1 MTDIIHGS
9 SRTVPVDN
17 PFFRW
22 WQSVDQWTLVATL
35 GLIVIG
41 LLLSMAASV
50 PLADSNGMPAF
61 YYVNRQAIYGMI
73 SFCIII
79 FLSTTS
85 LSAVRRFGIIGFF
98 LVVIALAL
106 LPIFGT
112 DFGKGAVR
120 WFSLNWLTIQPSE
133 YLKPFF
139 VVFISWIV
147 AGNIH
152 SNPRAGLMLSFF
164 SMAICVFLLIMQP
177 DLGQTVV
184 LIGCWVLIHFI
195 VGVSW
200 VFSAVFFTFVATVAF
215 IFIQFS
221 NHVATRLKTFFSNV
235 IEPTSQ
241 MGLVEQAIH
250 SGGFLGVGAGNGK
263 IKWSLPDAHTDFII
277 AVAIE
282 EFGLIVFIIILTLYV
297 IILLRTLSRLLIE
310 RNPFLLLV
318 GLGLLTIFQT
328 QALINLGVAARL
340 LPTKGMTLPFISYG
354 GSSMVA
360 MGILMGLI
368 LNVTRRRTS
377 ENIDSFMG
385 GT

>member
-9 SRTVPVDN
+9 SRAVPVDN

-35 GLIVIG
+35 GLIVMG

-61 YYVNRQAIYGMI
+61 YYVNRQAIYGII
-73 SFCIII
+73 SFCVII

-85 LSAVRRFGIIGFF
+85 LSVVRRFGIIGFF

-120 WFSLNWLTIQPSE
+120 WFSFDWLTIQPSE

-139 VVFISWIV
+139 VVFISWVV

-152 SNPRAGLMLSFF
+152 SNPRAGLILSFF
-164 SMAICVFLLIMQP
+164 SMAICVFLLTMQP

-200 VFSAVFFTFVATVAF
+200 LFSAVFFTFVATVAF

-221 NHVATRLKTFFSNV
+221 NHVASRLKTFFSNV

-318 GLGLLTIFQT
+318 GLGLLTIIQT
-328 QALINLGVAARL
+328 QTLINLGVAARL

-360 MGILMGLI
+360 MGILMGLL

>member
-9 SRTVPVDN
+9 SRAVPVDN

-22 WQSVDQWTLVATL
+22 WQSVDQWTLVATF
-35 GLIVIG
+35 GLIVMG

-50 PLADSNGMPAF
+50 PLADSNDMPAF
-61 YYVNRQAIYGMI
+61 YYVHRQSIYGMI
-73 SFCIII
+73 SFSLII

-85 LSAVRRFGIIGFF
+85 LSVVRRFGIIGFF

-152 SNPRAGLMLSFF
+152 SNSRAGLILSFF
-164 SMAICVFLLIMQP
+164 SMAICVFLLTLQP

-200 VFSAVFFTFVATVAF
+200 LFSAVFFTFVATVAF

-297 IILLRTLSRLLIE
+297 IILLRTLSRLIIE

-318 GLGLLTIFQT
+318 GLGLLTIIQT
-328 QALINLGVAARL
+328 QTLINLGVAARL

-360 MGILMGLI
+360 MGILMGLL
-368 LNVTRRRTS
+368 LNITRRRTS

>member
-9 SRTVPVDN
+9 PPAVPVDN

-22 WQSVDQWTLVATL
+22 WQSIDQWTLVATL
-35 GLIVIG
+35 ALIVTG

-50 PLADSNGMPAF
+50 PLADSNDMPTF
-61 YYVNRQAIYGMI
+61 YYVYRHAIYGVV
-73 SFCIII
+73 SFSLIL

-85 LSAVRRFGIIGFF
+85 LKFVRRFGIVGFF

-106 LPIFGT
+106 VPIFGT

-120 WFSLNWLTIQPSE
+120 WFSLKWLTIQPSE
-133 YLKPFF
+133 FLKPFF
-139 VVFISWIV
+139 VVFISWVV
-147 AGNIH
+147 AGNVN
-152 SNPRAGLMLSFF
+152 SNPRAGLLLSFF
-164 SMAICVFLLIMQP
+164 SLSICVFLLILQP

-200 VFSAVFFTFVATVAF
+200 LFSAVFFTFLSTVAL
-215 IFIQFS
+215 IFYQFS
-221 NHVATRLKTFFSNV
+221 NHVAGRLKNFFSSV

-250 SGGFLGVGAGNGK
+250 SGGFLGVGPGNGK

-282 EFGLIVFIIILTLYV
+282 EFGLIVFILILTLFL
-297 IILLRTLSRLLIE
+297 IILLRTLSRLIIE

-318 GLGLLTIFQT
+318 GLGLLTIVQA

-340 LPTKGMTLPFISYG
+340 LPTKGMTLPFVSYG

-360 MGILMGLI
+360 MGILMGLL

-377 ENIDSFMG
+377 GNINSFMG

>member
-1 MTDIIHGS
+1 MTDIIHG
-9 SRTVPVDN
+9 RPRDVPVDN

-22 WQSVDQWTLVATL
+22 WQSIDQWTLLAAL
-35 GLIVIG
+35 GLIVTG
-41 LLLSMAASV
+41 LLLQMAASV
-50 PLADSNGMPAF
+50 PLADSNDMPTF
-61 YYVNRQAIYGMI
+61 YYVYRQTIYSII
-73 SFCIII
+73 SFSLIV

-85 LSAVRRFGIIGFF
+85 LLVVRRFGIIGFF

-112 DFGKGAVR
+112 DFGKGSVR
-120 WFSLNWLTIQPSE
+120 WFSLSWLTIQPSE

-139 VVFISWIV
+139 VVFVSWIV

-152 SNPRAGLMLSFF
+152 SNPRAGLILSFF
-164 SMAICVFLLIMQP
+164 SMAICVFLLTMQP

-184 LIGCWVLIHFI
+184 LISCWVLIHFI

-200 VFSAVFFTFVATVAF
+200 LFSVVFFTFVSTVGF
-215 IFIQFS
+215 IFYQFS
-221 NHVATRLKTFFSNV
+221 NHVATRLQTFFSNV

-241 MGLVEQAIH
+241 IGLVEQAIY

-282 EFGLIVFIIILTLYV
+282 EFGLIVFILILTLFIV
-297 IILLRTLSRLLIE
+297 ILLRTLSRLLTE

-318 GLGLLTIFQT
+318 GLGLLTIVQT

-354 GSSMVA
+354 GSSMLA
-360 MGILMGLI
+360 MAILMGLL
-368 LNVTRRRTS
+368 LNVTRRRPS
-377 ENIDSFMG
+377 ESIDSFMG

>member
-9 SRTVPVDN
+9 SRAVPVDN

-35 GLIVIG
+35 GLIVMG

-50 PLADSNGMPAF
+50 PLADSNDMPAF
-61 YYVNRQAIYGMI
+61 YYVHRQAIYGII
-73 SFCIII
+73 SFSLII

-85 LSAVRRFGIIGFF
+85 LSVVRRFGIIGFF

-152 SNPRAGLMLSFF
+152 SNPRAGLILSFF
-164 SMAICVFLLIMQP
+164 SMAICVFLLTMQP

-200 VFSAVFFTFVATVAF
+200 LFSAVFFTFVSTVAF

-318 GLGLLTIFQT
+318 GLGLLTIIQT

-360 MGILMGLI
+360 MGILMGLL

>member
-1 MTDIIHGS
+1 MTDIVHGS
-9 SRTVPVDN
+9 PRALPVDN

-22 WQSVDQWTLVATL
+22 WQSVDQWTLLATL
-35 GLIVIG
+35 SLIVVG
-41 LLLSMAASV
+41 LLLSLAASV
-50 PLADSNGMPAF
+50 PLADANDKPTF
-61 YYVNRQAIYGMI
+61 YYVYRHAIYAVIAFSLII
-73 SFCIII
+73 S
-79 FLSTTS
+79 LSATS
-85 LSAVRRFGIIGFF
+85 LSTIRRFGIVGFF
-98 LVVIALAL
+98 LVVFALTL
-106 LPIFGT
+106 LPVFGT

-120 WFSLNWLTIQPSE
+120 WYSLTWITIQPSE

-139 VVFISWIV
+139 VVFISWVV

-152 SNPRAGLMLSFF
+152 SNPRVALIISFF
-164 SMAICVFLLIMQP
+164 SMSICVFLLTLQP

-184 LIGCWVLIHFI
+184 LIGCWVLVHFI

-200 VFSAVFFTFVATVAF
+200 LFSAIFFTFISTIAF
-215 IFIQFS
+215 IFYQFTD
-221 NHVATRLKTFFSNV
+221 HVGSRLKTFFSNV

-241 MGLVEQAIH
+241 MGLVEQAIQ

-282 EFGLIVFIIILTLYV
+282 EFGLIVFFLILTLFV
-297 IILLRTLSRLLIE
+297 IILLRTLSRLLLE
-310 RNPFLLLV
+310 RDPFQLLV
-318 GLGLLTIFQT
+318 GLGLLTIIQA

-360 MGILMGLI
+360 MGILMGLL

-377 ENIDSFMG
+377 DNIDSFMG

>member
-9 SRTVPVDN
+9 SRAVPVDN

-22 WQSVDQWTLVATL
+22 WQSVDQWTLVATF
-35 GLIVIG
+35 GLIVMG

-50 PLADSNGMPAF
+50 PLADSNDMPAF
-61 YYVNRQAIYGMI
+61 YYVHRQAIYGMI
-73 SFCIII
+73 SFSLII

-85 LSAVRRFGIIGFF
+85 LSVVRRFGIIGFF

-106 LPIFGT
+106 LPILGT

-152 SNPRAGLMLSFF
+152 SNPRAGLILSFF
-164 SMAICVFLLIMQP
+164 SMAICVFLLTLQP

-200 VFSAVFFTFVATVAF
+200 LFSAVFFTFVSTVAF

-318 GLGLLTIFQT
+318 GLGLLTIIQT

-360 MGILMGLI
+360 MGILMGLL

-377 ENIDSFMG
+377 EDIDSFMG

>member
-9 SRTVPVDN
+9 SRAVPVDN

-22 WQSVDQWTLVATL
+22 WQSVDQWTLIATL
-35 GLIVIG
+35 VLIVMG

-50 PLADSNGMPAF
+50 PLADSNDMPAF
-61 YYVNRQAIYGMI
+61 YYVHRQAIYGMI
-73 SFCIII
+73 SFSLII

-85 LSAVRRFGIIGFF
+85 LSVVRRFGIIGFF

-152 SNPRAGLMLSFF
+152 SNPRAGLILSFF
-164 SMAICVFLLIMQP
+164 SMAICVSLLTMQP

-200 VFSAVFFTFVATVAF
+200 LFSAVFFTFVSTVAF
-215 IFIQFS
+215 FFIQFS

-235 IEPTSQ
+235 IDPTSQ

-282 EFGLIVFIIILTLYV
+282 EFGLIVFIIILTLYI
-297 IILLRTLSRLLIE
+297 IILLRTLSRLLVE

-318 GLGLLTIFQT
+318 GLGLLTIIQT

-360 MGILMGLI
+360 MGILMGLL

-377 ENIDSFMG
+377 EDIDSFMG

>member
-9 SRTVPVDN
+9 SRAVPVDN

-22 WQSVDQWTLVATL
+22 WQSVDQWTLVATF
-35 GLIVIG
+35 GLIVMG

-50 PLADSNGMPAF
+50 PLADSNDMPAF
-61 YYVNRQAIYGMI
+61 YYVHRQAIYGMI
-73 SFCIII
+73 SFSLII
-79 FLSTTS
+79 FLSTTR
-85 LSAVRRFGIIGFF
+85 LSFVRRFGIIGFF

-152 SNPRAGLMLSFF
+152 SNPRAGLILSFF
-164 SMAICVFLLIMQP
+164 SMAICVSLLTMQP

-195 VGVSW
+195 VGISW
-200 VFSAVFFTFVATVAF
+200 LFSLVFFSFVSTVAF
-215 IFIQFS
+215 FFIQFS

-235 IEPTSQ
+235 VDPTSQ

-282 EFGLIVFIIILTLYV
+282 EFGLIVFIIILTLYI
-297 IILLRTLSRLLIE
+297 IILLRTLSRLLVE
-310 RNPFLLLV
+310 KRPFLLLV
-318 GLGLLTIFQT
+318 GLGLLTIIQT

-360 MGILMGLI
+360 MGILMGLL

-377 ENIDSFMG
+377 EDIDSFMG

>member
-9 SRTVPVDN
+9 SRAVPVDN

-35 GLIVIG
+35 GLIVMG

-50 PLADSNGMPAF
+50 PLADSNDMPAF
-61 YYVNRQAIYGMI
+61 YYVHRQAIYGMI
-73 SFCIII
+73 SFSLII

-85 LSAVRRFGIIGFF
+85 LSVVRRFGIIGFF

-152 SNPRAGLMLSFF
+152 SNPRAGLILSFF
-164 SMAICVFLLIMQP
+164 SMAICVFLLTMQP

-200 VFSAVFFTFVATVAF
+200 LFSAVFFTFVSTVAF

-282 EFGLIVFIIILTLYV
+282 EFGLIVFIIILTLYI

-318 GLGLLTIFQT
+318 GLGLLTIIQT

-360 MGILMGLI
+360 MGILMGLL

-377 ENIDSFMG
+377 EDIDSFMG

>member
-1 MTDIIHGS
+1 MTDIIHG
-9 SRTVPVDN
+9 RPRPIPVDN

-22 WQSVDQWTLVATL
+22 WQSIDQWTLLATL
-35 GLIVIG
+35 GLIVVG

-50 PLADSNGMPAF
+50 PLADSNDKPMF
-61 YYVNRQAIYGMI
+61 YYVYRQVIYAVI
-73 SFCIII
+73 SFSLII
-79 FLSTTS
+79 FLSSTK
-85 LSAVRRFGIIGFF
+85 LSVIRRFGIVGFF
-98 LVVIALAL
+98 LVVFALAF

-120 WFSLNWLTIQPSE
+120 WYSLNWITIQPSE

-139 VVFISWIV
+139 VVFVSWV
-147 AGNIH
+147 VSGNIDR
-152 SNPRAGLMLSFF
+152 NPRAAIILSFF
-164 SMAICVFLLIMQP
+164 SMCVCVFLLTLQP

-184 LIGCWVLIHFI
+184 LVGCWVLIHFV

-200 VFSAVFFTFVATVAF
+200 LFSAVFFTFISTIAF
-215 IFIQFS
+215 IFYQFS
-221 NHVATRLKTFFSNV
+221 NHVAIRLKTFFSNV

-250 SGGFLGVGAGNGK
+250 LGGFLGVGAGNGNV
-263 IKWSLPDAHTDFII
+263 KWSLPDAHTDFII

-282 EFGLIVFIIILTLYV
+282 EFGLIVFFLILTLFV
-297 IILLRTLSRLLIE
+297 VILLRTLSRLLIQ
-310 RNPFLLLV
+310 RNPFILLV
-318 GLGLLTIFQT
+318 GLGLLTIIQA

-360 MGILMGLI
+360 MGILMGLL

-377 ENIDSFMG
+377 DNIDTFMG

>member
-9 SRTVPVDN
+9 SRAVPVDN

-35 GLIVIG
+35 GLIVMG

-61 YYVNRQAIYGMI
+61 YYVNRQAIYGII
-73 SFCIII
+73 SFCVII

-85 LSAVRRFGIIGFF
+85 LSVVRRFGIIGFF

-139 VVFISWIV
+139 VIFISWIV
-147 AGNIH
+147 AGNIY
-152 SNPRAGLMLSFF
+152 SNPRAGLILSFF
-164 SMAICVFLLIMQP
+164 SMAICVFFLTMQP

-200 VFSAVFFTFVATVAF
+200 LFSAVFFTFVSTVAF

-221 NHVATRLKTFFSNV
+221 SHVATRLKTFFSNV

-282 EFGLIVFIIILTLYV
+282 EFGLIVFIIILILYV

-318 GLGLLTIFQT
+318 GLGLLTIIQT

-360 MGILMGLI
+360 MGILMGLL

>member
-9 SRTVPVDN
+9 PRALPVDN

-22 WQSVDQWTLVATL
+22 WQSIDRWTLLAAL
-35 GLIVIG
+35 GLIVTG
-41 LLLSMAASV
+41 LLLQMAASV
-50 PLADSNGMPAF
+50 PLADSNDMPAF
-61 YYVNRQAIYGMI
+61 FYVYRQTIYSII
-73 SFCIII
+73 SFSLIV
-79 FLSTTS
+79 FLSSTN
-85 LSAVRRFGIIGFF
+85 LSVVRRFGITGFF
-98 LVVIALAL
+98 CAVIALAL

-139 VVFISWIV
+139 VVFVSWIV

-152 SNPRAGLMLSFF
+152 SNPRAGLTLSFF
-164 SMAICVFLLIMQP
+164 SMAICVFLLAMQP
-177 DLGQTVV
+177 DLGQPVV

-200 VFSAVFFTFVATVAF
+200 LFSTVFFTFVSTVGF
-215 IFIQFS
+215 IFYQFS
-221 NHVATRLKTFFSNV
+221 NHVAIRLQTFFSNV

-241 MGLVEQAIH
+241 IGLVEQAIH

-282 EFGLIVFIIILTLYV
+282 EFGLIVFILILTLFIV
-297 IILLRTLSRLLIE
+297 ILLRTLSRLLTE

-318 GLGLLTIFQT
+318 GLGLLTIVQM

-360 MGILMGLI
+360 MGILMGLL
-368 LNVTRRRTS
+368 LNVTRRRPS

>member
-9 SRTVPVDN
+9 PRALPVDN

-22 WQSVDQWTLVATL
+22 WLSIDQWTLLATL
-35 GLIVIG
+35 GLIVVG
-41 LLLSMAASV
+41 LLMSMAGSV
-50 PLADSNGMPAF
+50 PLADSNDMPTF
-61 YYVNRQAIYGMI
+61 YYVYRHAIYAVI
-73 SFCIII
+73 SFFLII
-79 FLSTTS
+79 FLSTVS
-85 LSAVRRFGIIGFF
+85 LPLIRRFGIVGFF
-98 LVVIALAL
+98 LVVFALVL

-120 WFSLNWLTIQPSE
+120 WYSLTWITIQPSE

-139 VVFISWIV
+139 VVFVSWIV
-147 AGNIH
+147 AGNIN
-152 SNPRAGLMLSFF
+152 SNPRAALILSFF
-164 SMAICVFLLIMQP
+164 SMSVCVFLLTLQP

-184 LIGCWVLIHFI
+184 LIGCWVLIHFV

-200 VFSAVFFTFVATVAF
+200 LFSAAFFIFVASIAF
-215 IFIQFS
+215 IFYQFS
-221 NHVATRLKTFFSNV
+221 NHVAIRLKTFFSNV
-235 IEPTSQ
+235 LEPTSQ

-250 SGGFLGVGAGNGK
+250 AGGFLGVGAGNGK

-282 EFGLIVFIIILTLYV
+282 EFGLIVFFLILTLFI
-297 IILLRTLSRLLIE
+297 IILLRTLSRLLLE

-318 GLGLLTIFQT
+318 GLGLLTIIQT

-360 MGILMGLI
+360 MGILVGLL
-368 LNVTRRRTS
+368 LNVTRRRTT

>member
-9 SRTVPVDN
+9 SRAVPVDN

-22 WQSVDQWTLVATL
+22 WQSVDQWTLVATF
-35 GLIVIG
+35 GLIVMG

-50 PLADSNGMPAF
+50 PLAESNDMPAF
-61 YYVNRQAIYGMI
+61 YYVNRQAIYGII
-73 SFCIII
+73 SFSLII

-85 LSAVRRFGIIGFF
+85 LSVVRRFGIIGFF

-147 AGNIH
+147 AGNIQ
-152 SNPRAGLMLSFF
+152 SNPRAGLILSFF
-164 SMAICVFLLIMQP
+164 SMAICVFLLTLQP

-200 VFSAVFFTFVATVAF
+200 LFSAVFFTFVSTVAV

-221 NHVATRLKTFFSNV
+221 NHVAIRLKTFFSSV

-282 EFGLIVFIIILTLYV
+282 EFGLIVFIIILTLYI
-297 IILLRTLSRLLIE
+297 IILLRTLSRLLVE

-318 GLGLLTIFQT
+318 GLGLLTIIQT

-360 MGILMGLI
+360 MGILMGLL

-377 ENIDSFMG
+377 EDIDSFMG

>member
-9 SRTVPVDN
+9 SGAVPVDN

-22 WQSVDQWTLVATL
+22 WQSVDQWTLVATF
-35 GLIVIG
+35 GLIVMG

-50 PLADSNGMPAF
+50 PLADSNDMPAF
-61 YYVNRQAIYGMI
+61 YYVHRQAIYGMI
-73 SFCIII
+73 SFSLII

-85 LSAVRRFGIIGFF
+85 LSVVRRFGIIGFF

-152 SNPRAGLMLSFF
+152 SNPRAGLILSFF
-164 SMAICVFLLIMQP
+164 SMVICVSLLTMQP

-200 VFSAVFFTFVATVAF
+200 LFSAVFFTFVSTVAF
-215 IFIQFS
+215 FFIQFS
-221 NHVATRLKTFFSNV
+221 NHVATRLKTFFSSV
-235 IEPTSQ
+235 IDPTSQ

-282 EFGLIVFIIILTLYV
+282 EFGLIVFIIILTLYI
-297 IILLRTLSRLLIE
+297 IILLRTSSRLLAE

-318 GLGLLTIFQT
+318 GLGLLTIIQT

-360 MGILMGLI
+360 MGILMGLL

-377 ENIDSFMG
+377 EDIDSFMG

>member
-1 MTDIIHGS
+1 MTDIIHG
-9 SRTVPVDN
+9 RPRDVPVDN

-22 WQSVDQWTLVATL
+22 WQSIDQWTLLAAL
-35 GLIVIG
+35 GLIVTG
-41 LLLSMAASV
+41 LLLQMAASV
-50 PLADSNGMPAF
+50 PLADSNDMPTF
-61 YYVNRQAIYGMI
+61 YYVYRQTIYSII
-73 SFCIII
+73 SFSLIV

-85 LSAVRRFGIIGFF
+85 LLVVRRFGIIGFF
-98 LVVIALAL
+98 LAVIALAL

-112 DFGKGAVR
+112 DFGKGSVR
-120 WFSLNWLTIQPSE
+120 WFSLSWLTIQPSE

-139 VVFISWIV
+139 VVFVSWIV

-152 SNPRAGLMLSFF
+152 SNPRAGLILSFF
-164 SMAICVFLLIMQP
+164 SMALCVFLLTMQP

-184 LIGCWVLIHFI
+184 LISCWVLIHFI

-200 VFSAVFFTFVATVAF
+200 LFSVVFFTFVSTVGF
-215 IFIQFS
+215 IFYQFS
-221 NHVATRLKTFFSNV
+221 NHVAIRLQTFFSNV

-241 MGLVEQAIH
+241 IGLVEQAIY

-282 EFGLIVFIIILTLYV
+282 EFGLIVFILILTLFIV
-297 IILLRTLSRLLIE
+297 ILLRTLSRLLTE

-318 GLGLLTIFQT
+318 GLGLLTIVQT

-354 GSSMVA
+354 GSSMLA
-360 MGILMGLI
+360 MAILMGLL
-368 LNVTRRRTS
+368 LNVTRRRPS
-377 ENIDSFMG
+377 ESIDSFMG

>member
-9 SRTVPVDN
+9 SRAVPVDN

-22 WQSVDQWTLVATL
+22 WQSVDQWTLIATF
-35 GLIVIG
+35 GLIVMG

-50 PLADSNGMPAF
+50 PLADSNDIPAF
-61 YYVNRQAIYGMI
+61 YYVHRQAIYGVI
-73 SFCIII
+73 SFSLII

-85 LSAVRRFGIIGFF
+85 LSVVRRFGIIGFF

-152 SNPRAGLMLSFF
+152 SNPRTGLILSFF
-164 SMAICVFLLIMQP
+164 SMAICVSLLTMQP

-200 VFSAVFFTFVATVAF
+200 LFSAVFFTFVSTVAF
-215 IFIQFS
+215 FFIQFS

-235 IEPTSQ
+235 VDPTSQ

-282 EFGLIVFIIILTLYV
+282 EFGLIVFIIILTLYI
-297 IILLRTLSRLLIE
+297 IILLRTLSRLLVE

-318 GLGLLTIFQT
+318 GLGLLTIIQT

-360 MGILMGLI
+360 MGILMGLL

-377 ENIDSFMG
+377 EDIDSFMG

>member
-9 SRTVPVDN
+9 SRAVPVDN

-22 WQSVDQWTLVATL
+22 WQSVDQWTLAATF
-35 GLIVIG
+35 GLIVMG

-50 PLADSNGMPAF
+50 PLADSNDMPAF
-61 YYVNRQAIYGMI
+61 YYVHRQAIYGMI
-73 SFCIII
+73 SFSLII

-85 LSAVRRFGIIGFF
+85 LSVVRRFGIVGFF
-98 LVVIALAL
+98 LVFIALTL
-106 LPIFGT
+106 LPTFGT

-152 SNPRAGLMLSFF
+152 GNPRAGLILSFF
-164 SMAICVFLLIMQP
+164 SMAICVFLLTMQP

-200 VFSAVFFTFVATVAF
+200 LFSLVFFTFVATVAF
-215 IFIQFS
+215 IFYQFS

-297 IILLRTLSRLLIE
+297 IILLRTLSRLLGE

-318 GLGLLTIFQT
+318 GLGMLTIIQT

-360 MGILMGLI
+360 MGILMGLL

>member
-9 SRTVPVDN
+9 PPAVPVDN

-22 WQSVDQWTLVATL
+22 WQSIDQWTLVATL
-35 GLIVIG
+35 ALIVTG

-50 PLADSNGMPAF
+50 PLADSNDMPTF
-61 YYVNRQAIYGMI
+61 YYVYRQAIYGVV
-73 SFCIII
+73 SFSLIL

-85 LSAVRRFGIIGFF
+85 LSYVRRLGIVGFF

-106 LPIFGT
+106 VPIFGT

-120 WFSLNWLTIQPSE
+120 WFSLKWLTIQPSE
-133 YLKPFF
+133 FLKPFF
-139 VVFISWIV
+139 VVFISWVV
-147 AGNIH
+147 AGNVN
-152 SNPRAGLMLSFF
+152 SNPRAGLLLSFF
-164 SMAICVFLLIMQP
+164 SLSICVFLLILQP

-200 VFSAVFFTFVATVAF
+200 LFSAVFFTFLSTVAL
-215 IFIQFS
+215 IFYQFS
-221 NHVATRLKTFFSNV
+221 NHVAGRLKNFFSSV

-241 MGLVEQAIH
+241 IGLVEQAIH
-250 SGGFLGVGAGNGK
+250 SGGFLGVGPGNGK

-282 EFGLIVFIIILTLYV
+282 EFGLIVFILILTLFL
-297 IILLRTLSRLLIE
+297 IILLRTLSRLIIE

-318 GLGLLTIFQT
+318 GLGLLTIVQA

-360 MGILMGLI
+360 MGILMGLL

-377 ENIDSFMG
+377 GNINSFMG

>member
-1 MTDIIHGS
+1 MTDIIHG
-9 SRTVPVDN
+9 RPRPLPVDN

-22 WQSVDQWTLVATL
+22 WQSVDQWSLLATL
-35 GLIVIG
+35 GLIVVG
-41 LLLSMAASV
+41 LILSMAASV
-50 PLADSNGMPAF
+50 PLADSNDMPTF
-61 YYVNRQAIYGMI
+61 YYVYRQAIYAVI
-73 SFCIII
+73 AFSLII
-79 FLSTTS
+79 FLSATS
-85 LSAVRRFGIIGFF
+85 LSVIRRLGILGFF
-98 LVVIALAL
+98 IVVFALAL

-120 WFSLNWLTIQPSE
+120 WYSLNWITIQPSE

-139 VVFISWIV
+139 VVFVSWVV
-147 AGNIH
+147 AGNIEK
-152 SNPRAGLMLSFF
+152 NPRAAIILSFF
-164 SMAICVFLLIMQP
+164 SMSFCVFLLTLQP

-184 LIGCWVLIHFI
+184 LMGCWVLIHFVI
-195 VGVSW
+195 GVSW
-200 VFSAVFFTFVATVAF
+200 LFSAFFFMFLSTIAF
-215 IFIQFS
+215 IFYQFS
-221 NHVATRLKTFFSNV
+221 DHVAIRLKTFFSNV

-241 MGLVEQAIH
+241 MGLVEQAIY

-263 IKWSLPDAHTDFII
+263 VKWSLPDAHTDFII

-282 EFGLIVFIIILTLYV
+282 EFGLIVFFLILTLFIIILF
-297 IILLRTLSRLLIE
+297 RTLSRLLIE
-310 RNPFLLLV
+310 RNPFILLV
-318 GLGLLTIFQT
+318 GLGLLTIIQA

-360 MGILMGLI
+360 MGILMGLL

-377 ENIDSFMG
+377 DNIDTFMG

>member
-1 MTDIIHGS
+1 MTDIIHG
-9 SRTVPVDN
+9 RPRAVPVDN

-22 WQSVDQWTLVATL
+22 WQSIDQWTLVATL
-35 GLIVIG
+35 GLIVTG

-50 PLADSNGMPAF
+50 PLADSNNMPSF
-61 YYVNRQAIYGMI
+61 YYVYRQAFYGII
-73 SFCIII
+73 SFSIIV
-79 FLSTTS
+79 FLSTTR
-85 LSAVRRFGIIGFF
+85 LSVIRRFGIIGFF
-98 LVVIALAL
+98 LALIALIL

-120 WFSLNWLTIQPSE
+120 WFSFNWLTIQPSE

-147 AGNIH
+147 AGNIYT
-152 SNPRAGLMLSFF
+152 NPRAGLILSFF
-164 SMAICVFLLIMQP
+164 SMSICVFLLILQP

-184 LIGCWVLIHFI
+184 LVGCWVLIHFL

-200 VFSAVFFTFVATVAF
+200 LFSAVFFTFISTVAF
-215 IFIQFS
+215 IFYQFS
-221 NHVATRLKTFFSNV
+221 NHVATRLKDFFSNV
-235 IEPTSQ
+235 TEPTSQ
-241 MGLVEQAIH
+241 IGLVEQAIH

-282 EFGLIVFIIILTLYV
+282 EFGLIVFILILTLFIV
-297 IILLRTLSRLLIE
+297 ILLRTLSRLVIE

-318 GLGLLTIFQT
+318 GFGLLTIIQT

-360 MGILMGLI
+360 MGILMGLL
-368 LNVTRRRTS
+368 LNVTRRRTR

>member
-1 MTDIIHGS
+1 MTDIIHGNPPA
-9 SRTVPVDN
+9 VPVDN

-22 WQSVDQWTLVATL
+22 WQSIDQWTLVATL
-35 GLIVIG
+35 ALIVTG

-50 PLADSNGMPAF
+50 PLADSNDMPTF
-61 YYVNRQAIYGMI
+61 YYVYRQAIYGVV
-73 SFCIII
+73 SFSLIL

-85 LSAVRRFGIIGFF
+85 LSYVRRLGIVGFF

-106 LPIFGT
+106 VPIFGT

-120 WFSLNWLTIQPSE
+120 WFSLKWLTIQPSE
-133 YLKPFF
+133 FLKPFF
-139 VVFISWIV
+139 VVFISWVV
-147 AGNIH
+147 AGNVK
-152 SNPRAGLMLSFF
+152 SNPRAGLFLSFF
-164 SMAICVFLLIMQP
+164 SLSICVFLLILQP

-200 VFSAVFFTFVATVAF
+200 LFSAVFFTFLSTVAL
-215 IFIQFS
+215 IFYQFS
-221 NHVATRLKTFFSNV
+221 NHVAGRLKNFFSSV

-241 MGLVEQAIH
+241 IGLVEQAIH
-250 SGGFLGVGAGNGK
+250 SGGFLGVGPGNGK

-282 EFGLIVFIIILTLYV
+282 EFGLIVFILILTLFL
-297 IILLRTLSRLLIE
+297 IILLRTLSRLIIE

-318 GLGLLTIFQT
+318 GLGLLTIVQA

-360 MGILMGLI
+360 MGILMGLL

-377 ENIDSFMG
+377 GNINSFMG

>member
-9 SRTVPVDN
+9 SRAVPVDN

-41 LLLSMAASV
+41 LILSMAASV
-50 PLADSNGMPAF
+50 PLADSNGLPAF
-61 YYVNRQAIYGMI
+61 YYVNRQAIYGFI
-73 SFCIII
+73 SFCVII

-85 LSAVRRFGIIGFF
+85 VSVVRRFGIIGFF

-106 LPIFGT
+106 LPILGT

-152 SNPRAGLMLSFF
+152 SNPRIGLILSFF
-164 SMAICVFLLIMQP
+164 SMAICVSLLTMQP

-200 VFSAVFFTFVATVAF
+200 LFSAVFFTFVSTVAF
-215 IFIQFS
+215 FFIQFS
-221 NHVATRLKTFFSNV
+221 NHVATRLKTFFSSA
-235 IEPTSQ
+235 IDPTSQ

-318 GLGLLTIFQT
+318 GLGLLAIIQT
-328 QALINLGVAARL
+328 QTLINLGVAARL

-360 MGILMGLI
+360 MGILMGLL

-377 ENIDSFMG
+377 EDIDSFMG

>member
-1 MTDIIHGS
+1 MTDIIHG
-9 SRTVPVDN
+9 RPRPIPVDN

-22 WQSVDQWTLVATL
+22 WQSIDQWTLLATL
-35 GLIVIG
+35 GLIVVG

-50 PLADSNGMPAF
+50 PLADSNDKPMF
-61 YYVNRQAIYGMI
+61 YYVYRQVIYAVI
-73 SFCIII
+73 SFSLII
-79 FLSTTS
+79 FLSSTS
-85 LSAVRRFGIIGFF
+85 LSVIRRFGIVGFF
-98 LVVIALAL
+98 LVVFALAF

-120 WFSLNWLTIQPSE
+120 WYSLNWITIQPSE

-139 VVFISWIV
+139 VVFVSWV
-147 AGNIH
+147 VSGNIDR
-152 SNPRAGLMLSFF
+152 NPKVAIILSFF
-164 SMAICVFLLIMQP
+164 SMCVCVFLLTLQP

-184 LIGCWVLIHFI
+184 LVGCWVLIHFV

-200 VFSAVFFTFVATVAF
+200 LFSTVFFTFISIIAF
-215 IFIQFS
+215 IFYQFS
-221 NHVATRLKTFFSNV
+221 NHVAIRLKTFFSNV

-250 SGGFLGVGAGNGK
+250 SGGFLGVGAGNGNV
-263 IKWSLPDAHTDFII
+263 KWSLPDAHTDFII

-282 EFGLIVFIIILTLYV
+282 EFGLIVFFLILTLFIV
-297 IILLRTLSRLLIE
+297 ILLRTLSRLLIQ
-310 RNPFLLLV
+310 RNPFILLV
-318 GLGLLTIFQT
+318 GLGLLTIIQA

-360 MGILMGLI
+360 MGILMGLL

-377 ENIDSFMG
+377 DNIDTFMG

>member
-9 SRTVPVDN
+9 SRAVPVDN

-35 GLIVIG
+35 GLIVMG

-61 YYVNRQAIYGMI
+61 YYVNRQAIYGII
-73 SFCIII
+73 SFCVII

-85 LSAVRRFGIIGFF
+85 LSVVRRFGIIGFF

-139 VVFISWIV
+139 VIFISWIV
-147 AGNIH
+147 AGNIY
-152 SNPRAGLMLSFF
+152 SNPRAGLILSFF
-164 SMAICVFLLIMQP
+164 SMAICVFFLTMQP

-200 VFSAVFFTFVATVAF
+200 LFSAVFFTFVSTVAF

-221 NHVATRLKTFFSNV
+221 SHVATRLKTFFSNV

-297 IILLRTLSRLLIE
+297 IILLRTLSRLIVE

-318 GLGLLTIFQT
+318 GLGLLTIIQT

-360 MGILMGLI
+360 MGILMGLL

>member
-9 SRTVPVDN
+9 SRAVPVDN

-35 GLIVIG
+35 GLIVMG

-50 PLADSNGMPAF
+50 PLADSNDMPAF
-61 YYVNRQAIYGMI
+61 YYVHRQAIYGMI
-73 SFCIII
+73 SFSLII

-85 LSAVRRFGIIGFF
+85 LSVVRRFGIIGFF

-152 SNPRAGLMLSFF
+152 SNPRAGLILSFF
-164 SMAICVFLLIMQP
+164 SMAICVFLLTMQP

-200 VFSAVFFTFVATVAF
+200 LFSAVFFTFVSTVAF

-318 GLGLLTIFQT
+318 GLGLLTIIQT

-360 MGILMGLI
+360 MGILMGLL

>member
-1 MTDIIHGS
+1 MTDIIHG
-9 SRTVPVDN
+9 RPRDVPVDN

-22 WQSVDQWTLVATL
+22 WQSIDQWTLLAAL
-35 GLIVIG
+35 GLIVTG
-41 LLLSMAASV
+41 LLLQMAASV
-50 PLADSNGMPAF
+50 PLADSNDMPTF
-61 YYVNRQAIYGMI
+61 YYVYRQTIYSII
-73 SFCIII
+73 SFSLIV

-85 LSAVRRFGIIGFF
+85 LTVVRRFGIIGFF

-112 DFGKGAVR
+112 DFGKGSVR
-120 WFSLNWLTIQPSE
+120 WFSLSWLTIQPSE

-139 VVFISWIV
+139 VVFVSWIV

-152 SNPRAGLMLSFF
+152 SNPRAGLILSFF
-164 SMAICVFLLIMQP
+164 SMAICVFLLTMQP

-184 LIGCWVLIHFI
+184 LISCWVLIHFI

-200 VFSAVFFTFVATVAF
+200 LFSVVFFTFVSTVGF
-215 IFIQFS
+215 IFYQFS
-221 NHVATRLKTFFSNV
+221 NHVATRLQTFFSNV

-241 MGLVEQAIH
+241 IGLVEQAIY

-282 EFGLIVFIIILTLYV
+282 EFGLIVFILILTLFIV
-297 IILLRTLSRLLIE
+297 ILLRTLSRLLTE

-318 GLGLLTIFQT
+318 GLGLLTIVQT

-354 GSSMVA
+354 GSSMLA
-360 MGILMGLI
+360 MAILMGLL
-368 LNVTRRRTS
+368 LNVTRRRPS
-377 ENIDSFMG
+377 ESIDSFMG

>member
-9 SRTVPVDN
+9 SRAVPVDN

-35 GLIVIG
+35 GLIVMG

-50 PLADSNGMPAF
+50 PLADSNDMPAF
-61 YYVNRQAIYGMI
+61 YYVHRQAIYGMI
-73 SFCIII
+73 SFSLII

-85 LSAVRRFGIIGFF
+85 LSVVRRFGIIGFF

-106 LPIFGT
+106 LPILGT

-152 SNPRAGLMLSFF
+152 SNSRIGLILSFF
-164 SMAICVFLLIMQP
+164 SMAICVSLLTMQP

-200 VFSAVFFTFVATVAF
+200 LFSAVFFIFVSTIAF
-215 IFIQFS
+215 IFYEFS

-318 GLGLLTIFQT
+318 GLGLLTIIQT

-360 MGILMGLI
+360 MGILMGLL

-377 ENIDSFMG
+377 EDIDSFMG

>member
-35 GLIVIG
+35 GLIVMG

-73 SFCIII
+73 SFSLII
-79 FLSTTS
+79 FLSTTR
-85 LSAVRRFGIIGFF
+85 LSVVRRFGIIGFF

-164 SMAICVFLLIMQP
+164 SMAICVFLLTMQP

-200 VFSAVFFTFVATVAF
+200 LFSAVFFTFVSTVAF

-318 GLGLLTIFQT
+318 GLGLLTIIQT

-360 MGILMGLI
+360 MGILMGLL

>member
-9 SRTVPVDN
+9 SRAVPVDN

-35 GLIVIG
+35 GLIVMG

-50 PLADSNGMPAF
+50 PLADSNDMPAF
-61 YYVNRQAIYGMI
+61 YYVYRQAIYGMI
-73 SFCIII
+73 SFSLII

-85 LSAVRRFGIIGFF
+85 LSVVRRFGIIGFL
-98 LVVIALAL
+98 LVVIALTL

-147 AGNIH
+147 AGNFN
-152 SNPRAGLMLSFF
+152 SNPRAGLILSFF
-164 SMAICVFLLIMQP
+164 SMAICVFLLTMQP

-200 VFSAVFFTFVATVAF
+200 LFSAVFFIFVSTVAV
-215 IFIQFS
+215 IFYQFS

-282 EFGLIVFIIILTLYV
+282 EFGLIVFIIILALYV
-297 IILLRTLSRLLIE
+297 IILLRTLSRLLVE

-318 GLGLLTIFQT
+318 GLGLLTIIQT

-360 MGILMGLI
+360 MGILMGLLI
-368 LNVTRRRTS
+368 NVTRRRTS

>member
-1 MTDIIHGS
+1 MTDIIHG
-9 SRTVPVDN
+9 RPRAVPVDN

-22 WQSVDQWTLVATL
+22 WQSIDQWTLVATL
-35 GLIVIG
+35 GLIVTG

-50 PLADSNGMPAF
+50 PLADSNNMPSF
-61 YYVNRQAIYGMI
+61 YYVYRQAIYGII
-73 SFCIII
+73 SFSIIV
-79 FLSTTS
+79 FLSTTT
-85 LSAVRRFGIIGFF
+85 LSVIRRFGIIGFF
-98 LVVIALAL
+98 LALIALIL

-120 WFSLNWLTIQPSE
+120 WFSFNWLTIQPSE

-147 AGNIH
+147 AGNIYT
-152 SNPRAGLMLSFF
+152 NPRTGLILSFF
-164 SMAICVFLLIMQP
+164 SMSICVFLLILQP

-184 LIGCWVLIHFI
+184 LVGCWVLIHFL

-200 VFSAVFFTFVATVAF
+200 LFSAVFFTFISTVAF
-215 IFIQFS
+215 IFYQFS
-221 NHVATRLKTFFSNV
+221 NHVATRLKNFFSNV
-235 IEPTSQ
+235 TEPTSQ
-241 MGLVEQAIH
+241 IGLVEQAIH

-282 EFGLIVFIIILTLYV
+282 EFGLIVFILILTLFIV
-297 IILLRTLSRLLIE
+297 ILLRTLSRLVIE

-318 GLGLLTIFQT
+318 GFGLLTIIQT

-360 MGILMGLI
+360 MGILMGLL
-368 LNVTRRRTS
+368 LNVTRRRTR

>member
-1 MTDIIHGS
+1 
-9 SRTVPVDN
+9 
-17 PFFRW
+17 
-22 WQSVDQWTLVATL
+22 
-35 GLIVIG
+35 
-41 LLLSMAASV
+41 
-50 PLADSNGMPAF
+50 
-61 YYVNRQAIYGMI
+61 MI
-73 SFCIII
+73 SFSLII

-85 LSAVRRFGIIGFF
+85 LSVVRRFGIIGFL
-98 LVVIALAL
+98 LVVIALTL

-120 WFSLNWLTIQPSE
+120 WFSLNWVTIQPSE

-152 SNPRAGLMLSFF
+152 SNPRAGLILSFF
-164 SMAICVFLLIMQP
+164 SMAICVFLLTMQP

-200 VFSAVFFTFVATVAF
+200 LFSAIFFIFVSTVAF
-215 IFIQFS
+215 IFYQFS
-221 NHVATRLKTFFSNV
+221 NHVAARLQTFFSNV

-241 MGLVEQAIH
+241 IGLVEQAIN

-282 EFGLIVFIIILTLYV
+282 EFGLIVFILILTLFI
-297 IILLRTLSRLLIE
+297 IILLRTLSRLLNQ

-318 GLGLLTIFQT
+318 GLGLLAIVQT

-360 MGILMGLI
+360 MGILMGLL
-368 LNVTRRRTS
+368 LNVTRRRPS

>member
-9 SRTVPVDN
+9 PPAVPVDN

-22 WQSVDQWTLVATL
+22 WQSIDQWTLVATL
-35 GLIVIG
+35 ALIVTG

-50 PLADSNGMPAF
+50 PLADSNDMPTF
-61 YYVNRQAIYGMI
+61 YYVYRQAIYGVV
-73 SFCIII
+73 SFSLIL

-85 LSAVRRFGIIGFF
+85 LSYVRRLGIVGFF

-106 LPIFGT
+106 VPIFGT

-120 WFSLNWLTIQPSE
+120 WFSLKWLTIQPSE
-133 YLKPFF
+133 FLKPFF
-139 VVFISWIV
+139 VVFISWVV
-147 AGNIH
+147 AGNVN
-152 SNPRAGLMLSFF
+152 SNPRAGLLLSFF
-164 SMAICVFLLIMQP
+164 SLSICVFLLILQP

-200 VFSAVFFTFVATVAF
+200 LFSAVFFTFLSTVAL
-215 IFIQFS
+215 IFYQFS
-221 NHVATRLKTFFSNV
+221 NHVAGRLKNFFSSV

-241 MGLVEQAIH
+241 IGLVEQAIH
-250 SGGFLGVGAGNGK
+250 SGGFLGVGPGNGK

-282 EFGLIVFIIILTLYV
+282 EFGLIVFILILTLFL
-297 IILLRTLSRLLIE
+297 IILLRTLSRLIIE

-318 GLGLLTIFQT
+318 GLGLLTIVQA

-340 LPTKGMTLPFISYG
+340 LPTKGMTLPFVSYG

-360 MGILMGLI
+360 MGILMGLL

-377 ENIDSFMG
+377 GNINSFMG

>member
-9 SRTVPVDN
+9 SRAVPVDN

-35 GLIVIG
+35 GLIVMG

-61 YYVNRQAIYGMI
+61 YYVNRQAIYGII
-73 SFCIII
+73 SFCVII

-85 LSAVRRFGIIGFF
+85 LSVVRRSGIIGFF

-152 SNPRAGLMLSFF
+152 SNPRAGLILSFF
-164 SMAICVFLLIMQP
+164 SMAICVFLLTMQP

-200 VFSAVFFTFVATVAF
+200 LFSAVFFTFVSTVAF
-215 IFIQFS
+215 FFIQFS

-297 IILLRTLSRLLIE
+297 IILLRTLTRLLIE

-318 GLGLLTIFQT
+318 GLGLLTIIQT
-328 QALINLGVAARL
+328 QTLINLGVAARL

-360 MGILMGLI
+360 MGILMGLL

>member
-9 SRTVPVDN
+9 SRAVPVDN

-22 WQSVDQWTLVATL
+22 WQSVDQWTLIATL
-35 GLIVIG
+35 GLIVMG

-61 YYVNRQAIYGMI
+61 YYVNRQAIYGI
-73 SFCIII
+73 TSFCIII

-85 LSAVRRFGIIGFF
+85 LSVVRRFGIIGFF

-152 SNPRAGLMLSFF
+152 SNPKAGLILSFF
-164 SMAICVFLLIMQP
+164 SMAICVFLLTMQP

-200 VFSAVFFTFVATVAF
+200 LFSAVFFTFVSTVAF

-318 GLGLLTIFQT
+318 GLGLLTIIQT

-360 MGILMGLI
+360 MGILMGLL

>member
-1 MTDIIHGS
+1 MTDIIHG
-9 SRTVPVDN
+9 RPRAVPVDN

-22 WQSVDQWTLVATL
+22 WQSIDQWTLVATL
-35 GLIVIG
+35 GLIVTG

-50 PLADSNGMPAF
+50 PLADSNNMPSF
-61 YYVNRQAIYGMI
+61 YYVYRQAFYGII
-73 SFCIII
+73 SFSIIV
-79 FLSTTS
+79 FLSTTR
-85 LSAVRRFGIIGFF
+85 LSVIRRFGIIGFF
-98 LVVIALAL
+98 LALIALIL

-120 WFSLNWLTIQPSE
+120 WFSFNWLTIQPSE

-147 AGNIH
+147 AGNIYT
-152 SNPRAGLMLSFF
+152 NPRTGLILSFF
-164 SMAICVFLLIMQP
+164 SMSICVFLLILQP

-184 LIGCWVLIHFI
+184 LVGCWVLIHFL

-200 VFSAVFFTFVATVAF
+200 LFSAVFFTFISTVAF
-215 IFIQFS
+215 IFYQFS
-221 NHVATRLKTFFSNV
+221 NHVATRLKDFFSNV
-235 IEPTSQ
+235 TEPTSQ
-241 MGLVEQAIH
+241 IGLVEQAIH

-282 EFGLIVFIIILTLYV
+282 EFGLIVFILILTLFIV
-297 IILLRTLSRLLIE
+297 ILLRTLSRLVIE

-318 GLGLLTIFQT
+318 GFGLLTIIQT

-360 MGILMGLI
+360 MGILMGLL
-368 LNVTRRRTS
+368 LNVTRRRTR